1 MLPRSY
7 EMLDSGLA
15 RAWMGDL
22 GAAERIPDL
31 MQFTLSH
38 TTSFETC
45 IERCLGLPPSA
56 LAPSVLNI
64 LLPSIDV
71 PSEPQ

>member
-1 MLPRSY
+1 
-7 EMLDSGLA
+7 MLDSGLA
-15 RAWMGDL
+15 KAWMGDT

-45 IERCLGLPPSA
+45 IERCLGLPPSS

-64 LLPSIDV
+64 LLPGV
-71 PSEPQ
+71 EVAGEGQ